1 MDCIPIVRMS
11 TTKIMATAT
20 QMSIRLPSPPPPPLP
35 PSPPSLPLFL
45 TLGTEIGIILG
56 SGGEE
61 VSSVR
66 DTSGTVFGSGGEEVS
81 SVRDTS
87 GTVFGSGG
95 EEVGVGFDIVAMEI
109 GISVDCIP
117 SLATV
122 LRLKSIIGAP
132 TLTAD
137 KARVGDPQGK
147 SLELRSGIA
156 YCVWNPPSGT
166 LVLL

>member
-1 MDCIPIVRMS
+1 MDCIPIARMN

-20 QMSIRLPSPPPPPLP
+20 QMSIGLPSPAPPPLP

-45 TLGTEIGIILG
+45 TLDTEIGIILG
-56 SGGEE
+56 SGGVE
-61 VSSVR
+61 VSSVL
-66 DTSGTVFGSGGEEVS
+66 DT
-81 SVRDTS
+81 R

-137 KARVGDPQGK
+137 KAIVGDPQGK

-156 YCVWNPPSGT
+156 YCVWSPPSGT